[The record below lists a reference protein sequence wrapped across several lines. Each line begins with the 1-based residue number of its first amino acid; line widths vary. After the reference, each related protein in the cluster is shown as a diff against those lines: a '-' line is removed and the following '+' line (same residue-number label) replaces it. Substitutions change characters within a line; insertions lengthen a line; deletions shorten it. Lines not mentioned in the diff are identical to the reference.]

1 MLSASVTTP
10 TSAPTGG
17 LNSDSAPASLQNS
30 PNPTDDDDDDDDDDG
45 DGGATT
51 PVSDDANDLA
61 CDLSRPEGPIS
72 TSHNQSDVEDH
83 QPAVQQAKFELDSLA
98 SAAEKGGSWVN
109 SRRRKSSR
117 PQWHYEGTVLDKS
130 QRLTVNGTADD
141 SLTAWEVDQGHGE
154 GQTAKDTAAD
164 TEDARNEVDAL
175 SNCVTSH

>member
-10 TSAPTGG
+10 TSAPSGG

-30 PNPTDDDDDDDDDDG
+30 PNPTDDDDDDDDDD
-45 DGGATT
+45 DRATT

-61 CDLSRPEGPIS
+61 CDLSQPGGPLS
-72 TSHNQSDVEDH
+72 TSQNQSDVEDH
-83 QPAVQQAKFELDSLA
+83 QPAVQQAKFELDASA

-130 QRLTVNGTADD
+130 QRLTVNGTADND
-141 SLTAWEVDQGHGE
+141 SLTAWEVDQGHGQ
-154 GQTAKDTAAD
+154 GQTAKDTSAD
-164 TEDARNEVDAL
+164 SDDARNEVDAL